1 LEVQSEVPS
10 QSRPLLQ
17 WRNLLGL
24 QMSDTM
30 TAQDLANKLWRLLPE
45 VSDKDTI
52 YQAVEFLQDLD
63 KD

>member
-1 LEVQSEVPS
+1 
-10 QSRPLLQ
+10 
-17 WRNLLGL
+17 
-24 QMSDTM
+24 M